1 MDKKLLW
8 PTELYYFN
16 NVNIDNDKIKQIILE
31 KEKTEPSRK
40 ISNMGG
46 WQSQEKLILKEGFN
60 EIKNF
65 LFECISSILDEIYID
80 GVNFYLAQSW
90 ANVNRYGHSNASHTH
105 GNSHWS
111 CVYYITE
118 TYTAPLY
125 FVDPRVRSQMFA
137 AYDLH
142 NENNKYYYNIG
153 PEKSQAGDALFFPS
167 WLEHGVAINST
178 DNPRISISC
187 NFQVTSR

>member
-1 MDKKLLW
+1 
-8 PTELYYFN
+8 
-16 NVNIDNDKIKQIILE
+16 
-31 KEKTEPSRK
+31 
-40 ISNMGG
+40 
-46 WQSQEKLILKEGFN
+46 
-60 EIKNF
+60 
-65 LFECISSILDEIYID
+65 
-80 GVNFYLAQSW
+80 
-90 ANVNRYGHSNASHTH
+90 
-105 GNSHWS
+105 
-111 CVYYITE
+111 
-118 TYTAPLY
+118 
-125 FVDPRVRSQMFA
+125 MFA

>member
-8 PTELYYFN
+8 PTELYSFKS
-16 NVNIDNDKIKQIILE
+16 VNIDNDKIKKIILE

-46 WQSQEKLILKEGFN
+46 WQSHGELLIEDCFS
-60 EIKNF
+60 EIRNF
-65 LFECISSILDEIYID
+65 LFECASSILNEIYID
-80 GVNFYLAQSW
+80 GVKIFLTQSW
-90 ANVNRYGHSNASHTH
+90 ANVNRCRDYNLSHTH

-111 CVYYITE
+111 CSYYVTE
-118 TYTAPLY
+118 TYTAPIY
-125 FVDPRVRSQMFA
+125 FADPRVRSQMFA

-142 NENNKYYYNIG
+142 NENNKYYNNIG
-153 PEKSQAGDALFFPS
+153 PEQCQPGDALFFPS
-167 WLEHGVAINST
+167 WLEHGVTNNST

>member
-1 MDKKLLW
+1 MNKKLVW
-8 PTELYYFN
+8 PTELYSFK
-16 NVNIDNDKIKQIILE
+16 NVNIDNDKIKKIILE

-40 ISNMGG
+40 VSNMGG
-46 WQSQEKLILKEGFN
+46 WQSHRELLIEDCFS

-90 ANVNRYGHSNASHTH
+90 ANVNRYGHSNVIHTH

-111 CVYYITE
+111 CSYYVTE
-118 TYTAPLY
+118 TYTAPIY
-125 FVDPRVRSQMFA
+125 FADPRVRSQMFA

-142 NENNKYYYNIG
+142 NEKNKYYSNIG
-153 PEKSQAGDALFFPS
+153 PEQCQPGDALFFPS